1 VPPEHNRRPETS
13 LTFLGEEWFARSR
26 AELGGSGPV
35 LPGANA
41 RIQYDVAAE
50 GGGVRWCQVIDDGR
64 VIAWERGD
72 ISAPDVEIR
81 WSLDDAFEILSGR
94 CAGAAAALATTI
106 AEQRPNA
113 SYVGPPPPLDLGRE
127 PELGRLRRIPDAN
140 LTLHYEL
147 RAAPFGTMQSSMVF
161 VDGQLQ
167 RLTAG
172 LAGTGDVVIVL
183 PFRQLMRLRRGDISM
198 QDALQF
204 GSISGAIDSMVFLA
218 AILESLPYRHAALAA
233 ASGPAPMALAAL
245 GELGAA
251 NDYAKALAD
260 LMAATHR
267 GPDPR

>member
-1 VPPEHNRRPETS
+1 MPPEHDRRETG

-26 AELGGSGPV
+26 AELGGSGSV
-35 LPGANA
+35 FPGVGA
-41 RIQYDVAAE
+41 RIQYDVTTE
-50 GGGVRWCQVIDDGR
+50 GGGVRWYQVIDDGR
-64 VIAWERGD
+64 VAAWERGD

-81 WSLDDAFEILSGR
+81 WSLDDAFEILGGR
-94 CAGAAAALATTI
+94 CTGAAAALGTI
-106 AEQRPNA
+106 IVEQRPNA
-113 SYVGPPPPLDLGRE
+113 SYVGPPPPLDLAGE

-161 VDGQLQ
+161 VDGQLE

-183 PFRQLMRLRRGDISM
+183 PFRQLMRMRRGDISM

-204 GSISGAIDSMVFLA
+204 GSISGSIDSMVFLA
-218 AILESLPYRHAALAA
+218 AILESPPYRRAAAAA
-233 ASGPAPMALAAL
+233 ASGPAPLALAAL

-251 NDYAKALAD
+251 DGYAKALAD
-260 LMAATHR
+260 VMAATR
-267 GPDPR
+267 CRPSPLR